1 MLKTFAEIWL
11 PRRPSDLFFS
21 AHARNRNVDL
31 EGYEE
36 CWNNFSIIK
45 DRVYSHALAIQT
57 PVTIPEASD
66 DERSDNVPSF
76 LDSIFWMAAP
86 KSRRT
91 IEVNRCRR
99 RNPNKLIKVKN
110 NIDMCPECGH
120 LKLKHWLCGFCYEKV
135 RHETHLIR
143 QEIKAKEGGPFN
155 SPTVETV
162 FLYEN
167 EKPHAEDE
175 GKRIVEQK
183 RKRPSWFTY

>member
-1 MLKTFAEIWL
+1 MALPVGPFGGVFQALWRCCLRAEETL
-11 PRRPSDLFFS
+11 CRALGVQLHP
-21 AHARNRNVDL
+21 
-31 EGYEE
+31 
-36 CWNNFSIIK
+36 
-45 DRVYSHALAIQT
+45 ALAIQT